1 MTAARAPW
9 YPCRMVRGALAL
21 LVLVLSAGAARAD
34 DVLHPGAVEL
44 DRATLVSL
52 GVRMLIGGDDDLDA
66 RVELRYRPAG
76 DPTWRSAMPL
86 RRVRPADVPGRAVP
100 ASFAGSVFELR
111 PGTSYD
117 LELRAIDPD
126 GPVDET
132 VVVTSATR
140 GVPGDPAAPTLR
152 PVADAAGLRAALAAA
167 QPGDVITLADGTYA
181 GPFEIDA
188 SGTASQPIVI
198 RGASTVGVT
207 LDGGGCDCN
216 LVELRGSFVHLERVT
231 LRNARTA
238 LRFKPAGLEGIVVRR
253 VGVDGVRFGMLGDP
267 DQRDFYLCDNVL
279 QGRLRWP
286 QTFADDGGAHA
297 SDDGINV
304 KGDGHVVCHN
314 VVGGFGDAMK
324 VEQPGAR
331 AVDFYGNE
339 VVSAY
344 DNGVELD
351 GSEGNARVFR
361 NRFTNTFVPLSF
373 QPIFGGPAYALR
385 NVVVNV
391 AEDHLKLYALGDDEP
406 VGVVV
411 LQNTFV
417 SALRALEMGSAATSH
432 HVVVG
437 GNLFVGPGAPAASV
451 ALWLGGMDDVVVD
464 GNGWLPDGVFDFGPS
479 GSWPTFA
486 AMQGAGAFE
495 AHGRLLDGPPFAS
508 GLVAP
513 PGHRTEILPADA
525 TLADG
530 TNAIDAAA
538 VTDGVTDGFIGA
550 APDLGALE
558 RGCPV
563 PIHGVRPEGID
574 ERNEPTGCGGP
585 PNAVEPSTPIAAT
598 KLALRDDSTPPVH
611 PNARKLTFKASTRKS
626 LLVNRI
632 VPPLAGSAGDPTL
645 HGGTLHVYGAG
656 QLLTVPIPSAGW
668 TAAGTGYRWKGV
680 ASGVTL
686 AITVGRDKLAIGAK
700 GLAYS
705 LASPPQ
711 RRVAVRLALGGAP
724 AWCAEVPAKASGNP
738 PSTARFDRVD
748 RFDGRANTPAPIVCP
763 PLP

>member
-1 MTAARAPW
+1 MPMARGA
-9 YPCRMVRGALAL
+9 VALLALAL
-21 LVLVLSAGAARAD
+21 SVVAARAD

-52 GVRMLIGGDDDLDA
+52 GVRMRIAGDDDHDA
-66 RVELRYRPAG
+66 RVELRHRPVG
-76 DPTWRSAMPL
+76 ETTWRSAMPL
-86 RRVRPADVPGRAVP
+86 VRVRPADVPGRAVP
-100 ASFAGSVFELR
+100 ASFAGSVFDLR
-111 PGTSYD
+111 PGTTYE
-117 LELRAIDPD
+117 LELRALDAD

-132 VVVTSATR
+132 VVMTAATR
-140 GVPGDPAAPTLR
+140 GVPSDPAAPTVR

-167 QPGDVITLADGTYA
+167 QPGDVITLADGAYR

-188 SGTASQPIVI
+188 SGTALQPIVI
-198 RGASTVGVT
+198 RGAGAVGVT

-238 LRFKPAGLEGIVVRR
+238 LRFKSPGLEGIVVRR
-253 VGVDGVRFGMLGDP
+253 VRVDGVRFGMLGDP

-279 QGRLRWP
+279 HGRLRWP
-286 QTFADDGGAHA
+286 QVFADDGGVHA

-304 KGDGHVVCHN
+304 QGDGHVVCHN

-324 VEQPGAR
+324 VEQAGAR

-351 GSEGNARVFR
+351 GSEGNTRVFR

-391 AEDHLKLYALGDDEP
+391 VEDHLKLYPLGDDEP

-411 LQNTFV
+411 LHNTFV
-417 SALRALEMGSAATSH
+417 SPRRALEMGSAATSRR
-432 HVVVG
+432 VRVA
-437 GNLFVGPGAPAASV
+437 GNLFVGPGAPAAAV
-451 ALWLGGMDDVVVD
+451 ALWLGAMDDVVVD
-464 GNGWLPDGVFDFGPS
+464 GNGWSPDGVFDFGPS

-486 AMQGAGAFE
+486 AMQAAGAFE
-495 AHGRLLDGPPFAS
+495 GQGRLLDGPPFAS

-513 PGHRTEILPADA
+513 STYRTEMLPADA
-525 TLADG
+525 SLAAG
-530 TNAIDAAA
+530 SNAVDAAA
-538 VTDGVTDGFIGA
+538 VVEGLTDGFTGV

-558 RGCPV
+558 RGCPA
-563 PIHGVRPEGID
+563 PLYGVRPEGVD

-585 PNAVEPSTPIAAT
+585 TNDVEPSTPIGAT
-598 KLALRDDSTPPVH
+598 KLSLRDDATPPVN

-632 VPPLAGSAGDPTL
+632 VPPLAGGAGDPML
-645 HGGTLHVYGAG
+645 HGATLRVYDAD
-656 QLLTVPIPSAGW
+656 QLLAVPIPAAGW
-668 TAAGTGYRWKGV
+668 TRAGTGYRWKGV
-680 ASGVTL
+680 ASGVALT
-686 AITVGRDKLAIGAK
+686 ITIGRDKLAIGAK

-711 RRVAVRLALGGAP
+711 RRVAVRLALGAAP

-748 RFDGRANTPAPIVCP
+748 RFDGRPNTPAPIVCP